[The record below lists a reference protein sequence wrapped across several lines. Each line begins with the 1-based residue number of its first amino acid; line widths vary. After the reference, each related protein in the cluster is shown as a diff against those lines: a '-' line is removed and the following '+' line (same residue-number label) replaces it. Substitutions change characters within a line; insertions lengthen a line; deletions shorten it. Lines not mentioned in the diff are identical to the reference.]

1 MMEKGS
7 SFSQGPPFPRRG
19 KEPKGHLFKQCPP
32 RTPTLLN
39 SAPPLRPHC
48 LIKLLG
54 RWRSE
59 ASLPPLTPWL
69 CQPRRGL
76 RPHRVSRCTPP
87 EGGAFAP
94 TSGCGEVEKRSFS
107 SSPNPLPLWGSPE
120 GAQSPHRVSR
130 WPPRSPHRVSR
141 WGLGKA
147 QGV

>member
-1 MMEKGS
+1 MVFLFLPSGFQKKALFLGLKGS
-7 SFSQGPPFPRRG
+7 RSSLRKGWAP
-19 KEPKGHLFKQCPP
+19 PKGF
-32 RTPTLLN
+32 
-39 SAPPLRPHC
+39 PLRPHC

-120 GAQSPHRVSR
+120 GAQSPHQVSR